1 MPGES
6 DFMTLMLITVFGLFL
21 SDPTREYH
29 EREVVRA
36 EKRSKGSADKVLHVL
51 AAQGFF
57 SISRRLTAIRLF
69 SLPCV
74 SMRRLCSKA
83 LLERSAQYVARD
95 IDELPSVCGTGCG
108 SDLFPIQNL
117 HPQTGPTVEVDDFP
131 MCAVRERRIVSDT
144 VLYRLSVSDIETYPV
159 M

>member
-1 MPGES
+1 
-6 DFMTLMLITVFGLFL
+6 MTPMLITVFGLFL

-117 HPQTGPTVEVDDFP
+117 HPQTGTHDPRRPHASTRSRNTNTTRNEL
-131 MCAVRERRIVSDT
+131 MVRPDQASCKRSI
-144 VLYRLSVSDIETYPV
+144 
-159 M
+159 